1 MTTRRTFIQVMA
13 SGATAALGLGCSGG
27 GSGSKDPSGG
37 TSGGD
42 PRLDSLTPSHGKAGD
57 SLTLNGQN
65 LASAS
70 QVFFG
75 TISAAPTAVTAAT
88 LAVTVPAGLAPGAV
102 SITAKVGAIT
112 TNALTFTVDGA
123 ANVPQLT
130 GAAPGHALPG
140 ATVQLNGQN
149 LTAVAE
155 VRFGTVAAVPQGVTA
170 TSLEVVVPASLAVG
184 SVQIVAHSAAG
195 DSNALAFT
203 VDGIAPAP
211 QLSAVSPAS
220 AAAGTSIQLT
230 GQNLAAV
237 DAVKFGTA
245 SAVPQS
251 ATATTLNVLVPA
263 GLALGA
269 TSIVARSSG
278 GDSNALAFTVLEGV
292 RPVVAD
298 PILVHIYLNGGNDLL
313 DTLPPLGGAE
323 ADAYLKARPKMHIDA
338 ADTFDT
344 GKGFGI
350 SNRFLYAKKWWQDG
364 RLALLPGI
372 GVDHP
377 NYSHFVS
384 HDVWNWSTAATPD
397 NTGWLGRWA
406 DQTFGN
412 SDTMRALCID
422 SSLPGLAQGRDR
434 QFVAISSIDGFSW
447 PSMLTPWESN
457 NSKDFGVATW
467 ADETRLRS
475 LYEPF
480 LAASKT
486 ETNGAVKGVGG
497 GYNLFYT
504 AQGEFNQ
511 RMVAFLVPNRT
522 IQDFEKVLYPG
533 ETGYVLDP
541 ALPLPSGAPARITG
555 KFSSQYSHVYLAAE
569 LKFISKMIAAD
580 MPTQVYTAELAG
592 FDTHADHQAT
602 HEYLIAALG
611 ACIESFFNQLK
622 LIKTAKGAAE
632 DRVIVVVW
640 SEFGRRIAESD
651 SGTDHGAGGL
661 AFAVGKPVKGGL
673 YSDYPSLVESLK
685 DGALEGNLKTTVN
698 YLRLQATLLEK
709 WLPDGGGRSAAILGS
724 SDPKYIQ
731 PIPFL

>member
-27 GSGSKDPSGG
+27 GSGSKDSGG
-37 TSGGD
+37 GTPGGD
-42 PRLDSLTPSHGKAGD
+42 PRLDSLSPGHGKAGD

-65 LASAS
+65 LAATS

-75 TISAAPTAVTAAT
+75 TTSTAPTAVTAAT

-102 SITAKVGAIT
+102 SVTARVGSAT
-112 TNALTFTVDGA
+112 TNALTFTVDGVG
-123 ANVPQLT
+123 NGPHLT
-130 GAAPGHALPG
+130 DAAPAHALPG
-140 ATVQLNGQN
+140 TTIQLNGQN
-149 LTAVAE
+149 LAAVVE
-155 VRFGTVAAVPQGVTA
+155 VRFGTTTAVPQGLTA
-170 TSLEVVVPASLAVG
+170 TSLNVVVPSLAVG
-184 SVQIVAHSAAG
+184 PVQIVAHSAAG
-195 DSNALAFT
+195 DSNALPFS
-203 VDGIAPAP
+203 VDGIAPVP
-211 QLSAVSPAS
+211 QLTSVAPAS
-220 AAAGTSIQLT
+220 AAAGASVQLT
-230 GQNLAAV
+230 GLNLAAV
-237 DAVKFGTA
+237 DAVKFGTV

-251 ATATTLNVLVPA
+251 ATATTLNVVVPA

-269 TSIVARSSG
+269 TSIVAHSSG
-278 GDSNALAFTVLEGV
+278 GDSNALAFTVLEGT

-313 DTLPPLGGAE
+313 DTLPPLDTAE
-323 ADAYLKARPKMHIDA
+323 AAAYLKARPKMHIDA

-364 RLALLPGI
+364 RLALMPGI

-384 HDVWNWSTAATPD
+384 HDVWNWSTASTPD

-406 DQTFGN
+406 DTAFGN

-422 SSLPGLAQGRDR
+422 SSLPGLAQGKDR
-434 QFVAISSIDGFSW
+434 QFVAISSIDGFRW
-447 PSMLTPWESN
+447 PSMLAPWEWN

-467 ADETRLRS
+467 SNEDRLRT

-480 LAASKT
+480 LAAAKT
-486 ETNGAVKGVGG
+486 ETNAAVKGVGG

-511 RMVAFLVPNRT
+511 RMAAFLVSNRT

-533 ETGYVLDP
+533 DTGYALDP
-541 ALPLPSGAPARITG
+541 ALPLPSGASGRITA
-555 KFSSQYSHVYLAAE
+555 KFGSEYSHVYLAAE
-569 LKFISKMIAAD
+569 LKFIAKMIAAD

-611 ACIESFFNQLK
+611 ACIESFFDQLK
-622 LIKTAKGAAE
+622 LISTAKGAAE

-661 AFAVGKPVKGGL
+661 AFAVGKPVKGGVH
-673 YSDYPSLVESLK
+673 SAYPSLVASLA
-685 DGALEGNLKTTVN
+685 DRALEGNLETTVN

-709 WLPDGGGRSAAILGS
+709 WLPGGAGKTAAILGS